1 MAQGGAEPMLGEG
14 VVAGAASE
22 TPRPLSVLRGQWKLA
37 CDVEV
42 PPTRTTYGVEVAQR
56 AKPTKIVHVG
66 AVLGIPET
74 LPAAGAAD
82 CPQSIHP

>member
-1 MAQGGAEPMLGEG
+1 MLGEG

-22 TPRPLSVLRGQWKLA
+22 ASRPLSVLRDQWKLTD
-37 CDVEV
+37 DVEV
-42 PPTRTTYGVEVAQR
+42 PPSRNPHGVEVAQR
-56 AKPTKIVHVG
+56 AKPTTIVHVG

-82 CPQSIHP
+82 CSQFIHP